1 MAHILHID
9 VSPRAERSVSRTLTK
24 ELIKAWKDAHP
35 DDTVAYRD
43 LGHYPVPMVDEPWI
57 AASFTPPEL
66 ATPELVVGIKTSEEL
81 VDEFLAADLY
91 VFGVPMYNLS
101 VPASFKAYIDQIVRV
116 RRTFTV
122 SEFGYEGL
130 VKNRKMLIVTARG
143 GSYQPG
149 TPTAQY
155 DFQEPYL
162 RAIFGYIG
170 IADLTFIH
178 ADNLAAGDEARQQ
191 SLSAARAALEK
202 VVTDW

>member
-9 VSPRAERSVSRTLTK
+9 VSPRAERSISRTLTK
-24 ELIKAWKDAHP
+24 ALITAWKDAHP
-35 DDTVAYRD
+35 DDTVTYRD
-43 LGHYPVPMVDEPWI
+43 LGHYPVPVVDEPWI
-57 AASFTPPEL
+57 AAAYTPPEF
-66 ATPELVVGIKTSEEL
+66 ATPELAVGIKTSEEL

-122 SEFGYEGL
+122 NEFGYEGL

-202 VVTDW
+202 VVADW